1 MKKTI
6 IILASASVLG
16 LAAYKLYANKEE
28 MKENAKLSEIT
39 SASIPVQITQPEK
52 LALNTRV
59 SADGTF
65 EAKTDLTI
73 LSETQGKLVA
83 VYKEKGVTVR
93 KGDLLAQV
101 DNELLRTQVAAARAN
116 FEKLQSDSARFT
128 KLSESDAVTQ
138 RQLEDVRIGLM
149 NARAQYRQ
157 VQKQLDNTYIRATTS
172 GIINDDFVQEG
183 AYISPGMQL
192 YNIVDISKLKLN
204 VRLTANEILN
214 VIEGDE
220 INITSSVYP
229 EDTFNGKV
237 TAIAAKADGALK
249 YNVEITLTNNSLR
262 ALKPGMYATAH
273 FLFNSEN
280 EVLYLDRNAI
290 IGSVQNPQVFTIV
303 DGKAHLKSITI
314 GEVRSDRVEVLD
326 GLSTSNEVIT
336 TGQINLEEGTV
347 VNALNRQ

>member
-1 MKKTI
+1 MKKVI
-6 IILASASVLG
+6 IITASVAALG
-16 LAAYKLYANKEE
+16 LTAYKLYANKEE

-39 SASIPVQITQPEK
+39 SASIPVEIAHPEM
-52 LALNTRV
+52 LTLNTNV
-59 SADGTF
+59 TADGTF

-83 VYKEKGVTVR
+83 VYKEKGVNVR

-101 DNELLRTQVAAARAN
+101 DNELLRTQVAAAQAN
-116 FEKLQSDSARFT
+116 FEKLQADSARFT
-128 KLSESDAVTQ
+128 KLSQSDAVTQ

-149 NARAQYRQ
+149 NARAQFRQ

-183 AYISPGMQL
+183 AYVSPGMQL
-192 YNIVDISKLKLN
+192 YNIVDVSKLKLN

-214 VIEGDE
+214 VNEGDE

-229 EDTFNGKV
+229 EETFNGKV

-249 YNVEITLTNNSLR
+249 YNVEITLTNNSSR

-273 FLFNSEN
+273 FQFNSEN
-280 EVLYLDRNAI
+280 EALYLDRNAI
-290 IGSVQNPQVFTIV
+290 IGSVQNPQVFIV
-303 DGKAHLKSITI
+303 EDGRASLKNITI
-314 GEVRSDRVEVLD
+314 GEVRSDRVEVLE
-326 GLSTSNEVIT
+326 GLSTTNEVIT